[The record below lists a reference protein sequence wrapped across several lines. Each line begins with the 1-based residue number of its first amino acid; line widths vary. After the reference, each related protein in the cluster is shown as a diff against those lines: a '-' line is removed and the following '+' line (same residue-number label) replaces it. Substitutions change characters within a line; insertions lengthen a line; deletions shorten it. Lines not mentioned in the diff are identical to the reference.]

1 MPRFLVT
8 VKPGSSQ
15 EKVVETSSPT
25 STTDATPPVDAV
37 PTIDTTPPANAA
49 PATDTPAAELTV
61 YLRAKP
67 HDGEANA
74 ALIKLLSKHFK
85 VGKTSIKILRGA
97 KSRQKLIE
105 F

>member
-1 MPRFLVT
+1 MPEYKVA

-15 EKVVETSSPT
+15 EKILET
-25 STTDATPPVDAV
+25 
-37 PTIDTTPPANAA
+37 A
-49 PATDTPAAELTV
+49 PGELTV

-67 HDGEANA
+67 HDGEAND

-85 VGKTSIKILRGA
+85 IPKTTIKISHGA
-97 KSRQKLIE
+97 HSRIKIIQ